1 MAAPPV
7 DGVRWSNDWNR
18 KVERMKNL
26 AVGILILAGIFVIL
40 GLAVETLGFLL
51 GVAPILLIVA
61 VLLLLLRRSRG
72 RRIPR

>member
-1 MAAPPV
+1 
-7 DGVRWSNDWNR
+7 
-18 KVERMKNL
+18 MKNL
-26 AVGILILAGIFVIL
+26 AVGILILAGIFFIL
-40 GLAVETLGFLL
+40 GLAVETLGFLM

>member
-1 MAAPPV
+1 
-7 DGVRWSNDWNR
+7 
-18 KVERMKNL
+18 MKNL